1 MNIENASV
9 QLITKITFKHQQH
22 PPPQT
27 FRRIL
32 ESVGDLINRL
42 IELAAHPSTP
52 NTTFNLIPWG
62 GGTKN
67 LGKSPKF
74 FQAELKKIKKNKL
87 TKA

>member
-1 MNIENASV
+1 MPK
-9 QLITKITFKHQQH
+9 LITKITFKHQQH

-52 NTTFNLIPWG
+52 NTAFNLIPWG

-74 FQAELKKIKKNKL
+74 FQAELKKRRKK
-87 TKA
+87 